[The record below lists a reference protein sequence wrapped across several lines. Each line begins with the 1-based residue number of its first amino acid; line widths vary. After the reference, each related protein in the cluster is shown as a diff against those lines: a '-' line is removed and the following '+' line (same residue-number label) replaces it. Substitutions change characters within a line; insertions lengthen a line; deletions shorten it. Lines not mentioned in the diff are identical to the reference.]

1 MALSVMLFPALK
13 SKPLTPSRYSMSEQ
27 LREGVRT
34 RARSI
39 IVHNS
44 SNSSS
49 TTSDEGNHHDGYNHD
64 DNNDNDDDDD
74 TNNNKNRNIH
84 LVIVTH
90 YFLLWHTCCSYT
102 RLPGRLSGSR
112 RPPRHPGDSAFG
124 GLRFRVEG
132 FTVEAEKLE
141 TQ

>member
-84 LVIVTH
+84 LVIVTLIIFC
-90 YFLLWHTCCSYT
+90 YGILAVPT
-102 RLPGRLSGSR
+102 PGYRGGFPGAGGRQGTLGIALSGAY
-112 RPPRHPGDSAFG
+112 GLG
-124 GLRFRVEG
+124 LKGLR
-132 FTVEAEKLE
+132 
-141 TQ
+141 